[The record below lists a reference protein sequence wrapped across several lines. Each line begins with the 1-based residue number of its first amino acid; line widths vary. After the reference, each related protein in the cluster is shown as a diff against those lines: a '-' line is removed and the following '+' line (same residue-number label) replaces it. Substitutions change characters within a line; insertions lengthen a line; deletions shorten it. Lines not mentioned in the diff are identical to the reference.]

1 MPDIA
6 LEPRPGDSVGPY
18 RITRVIGRGRMG
30 IVFEA
35 TADGGEPV
43 AVKVVTTELTQDE
56 VFLRRFRREV
66 EAAQRIQHENVVPV
80 LAHGE
85 EGGLPYLVQALIPGG
100 SLAERIVAEGKIGL
114 ASTLGLLQGAAAG
127 IDALHA
133 GGLVHRDIKPANIL
147 LDGDRAYV
155 SDFGLAKD
163 SQASNLTRPGQALGS
178 LDYMAPEQIRGEDVS
193 PATDIYALGC
203 VFIECLTGAP
213 PFGGRPSMRVL
224 FAHLQDPPPD
234 LTELRPRHPGRR
246 GARGQPGA
254 GEGARGAPGE
264 RRGVRPA
271 RRASRRLLSEKVHLL
286 PAGAADTVARVSA
299 SARRLI
305 VYYAI
310 LAAVTVVVVVVV
322 FAAGQRRE
330 DAARRSPAATTWRRP
345 PRAAPGCRWTSRSRA
360 SSSGCAGPTGRCSRR
375 RGCATG
381 A

>member
-35 TADGGEPV
+35 QEDGGEPV

-66 EAAQRIQHENVVPV
+66 EAAQRIEHENVVPV
-80 LAHGE
+80 LSHGE
-85 EGGLPYLVQALIPGG
+85 ENGLPYLVQALIPGG

-114 ASTLGLLQGAAAG
+114 ASTLGLLEGAAAG

-178 LDYMAPEQIRGEDVS
+178 LDYMAPEQIRGEEVS

-203 VFIECLTGAP
+203 VFIECLTGSP

-224 FAHLQDPPPD
+224 FAHLQDDPPD
-234 LTELRPRHPGRR
+234 LTELRPDIPPAA
-246 GARGQPGA
+246 ARAVNRALEKEP
-254 GEGARGAPGE
+254 EE
-264 RRGVRPA
+264 RPA
-271 RRASRRLLSEKVHLL
+271 S
-286 PAGAADTVARVSA
+286 AAAYVQLVAR
-299 SARRLI
+299 
-305 VYYAI
+305 
-310 LAAVTVVVVVVV
+310 
-322 FAAGQRRE
+322 AAG
-330 DAARRSPAATTWRRP
+330 S
-345 PRAAPGCRWTSRSRA
+345 
-360 SSSGCAGPTGRCSRR
+360 
-375 RGCATG
+375 
-381 A
+381 

>member
-1 MPDIA
+1 MPEIA

-35 TADGGEPV
+35 VADGEEPV

-56 VFLRRFRREV
+56 VFLRRFKREV
-66 EAAQRIQHENVVPV
+66 AAAAKIEHANVVPV
-80 LAHGE
+80 LAHGD
-85 EGGLPYLVQALIPGG
+85 EGGLPYLVQRLIPGG
-100 SLAERIVAEGKIGL
+100 SLAERIAAEGTIGL
-114 ASTLGLLQGAAAG
+114 KTTVNLLAGAAAG

-147 LDGDRAYV
+147 LDGETAYV

-203 VFIECLTGAP
+203 VFIECLTGTP

-234 LTELRPRHPGRR
+234 LTELRPDLPAEV
-246 GARGQPGA
+246 ARA
-254 GEGARGAPGE
+254 VVRALEKEAE
-264 RRGVRPA
+264 DRPA
-271 RRASRRLLSEKVHLL
+271 SAGSYVAS
-286 PAGAADTVARVSA
+286 VAR
-299 SARRLI
+299 
-305 VYYAI
+305 
-310 LAAVTVVVVVVV
+310 
-322 FAAGQRRE
+322 AAG
-330 DAARRSPAATTWRRP
+330 
-345 PRAAPGCRWTSRSRA
+345 G
-360 SSSGCAGPTGRCSRR
+360 
-375 RGCATG
+375 
-381 A
+381 